1 MRYGAYI
8 LSVIEMMLIKA
19 LNRGGGVFKALVIAA
34 AAVALTFSSESCK
47 NGVENG
53 VELCLK
59 VLIPSLFP
67 FMALSALTVKLGIC
81 DLLGRRLGG
90 ITRKIFGMSGTLA
103 PVILLSLIGGYP
115 VGAKGIAE
123 LKSSG
128 AISEA
133 EAKRASLF
141 AVCAGPG
148 FLINYVGSTLYG
160 NAHIGMIILLAQVL
174 SVILTGVFLRL
185 FCGEVKQFSSN
196 RELYIKSMP
205 LSNALVESTYSAA
218 EGMGKICALVMI
230 FSAATGILN
239 GILPGNLLKIWII
252 LSEVCSAVKLTAGE
266 YPLWVT
272 AFAVGFGGICVHFQI
287 FSALDG
293 IKINKLLFFL
303 IRIIQGVI
311 TALLTWIFSFVFIA
325 ETEVFSSGEVQNS
338 AFFGGSIISA
348 AVLAA
353 VMVCFM
359 LSIKNIRR

>member
-1 MRYGAYI
+1 MYI
-8 LSVIEMMLIKA
+8 KNALDRGGGIIKA
-19 LNRGGGVFKALVIAA
+19 LLIICAA
-34 AAVALTFSSESCK
+34 AALAMSSQSCK
-47 NGVENG
+47 EGTLNGI
-53 VELCLK
+53 ELCLG

-81 DLLGRRLGG
+81 GLIGRRLGG
-90 ITRKIFGMSGTLA
+90 FTRRVFGLSGTLA

-123 LKSSG
+123 LKGSG
-128 AISEA
+128 AISED
-133 EAKRASLF
+133 EAKRAALF

-148 FLINYVGSTLYG
+148 FLINYIGSTLYG
-160 NAHIGMIILLAQVL
+160 NAHIGMIILLAQVI
-174 SVILTGVFLRL
+174 SVIIIGVFLRL
-185 FCGEVKQFSSN
+185 FCGEVRSDKSN
-196 RELYIKSMP
+196 KELYAKSIP
-205 LSNALVESTYSAA
+205 LSNALIESTYSAA
-218 EGMGKICALVMI
+218 DGMAKICALVLI
-230 FSAATGILN
+230 FSAGTGILS

-252 LSEVCSAVKLTAGE
+252 LSEVCSAVKLTTGE

-293 IKINKLLFFL
+293 IKINKLLFFI

-311 TALLTWIFSFVFIA
+311 TALLTWIFSFVFTA
-325 ETEVFSSGEVQNS
+325 DAEVFSSGAVQNS